1 MVPFAHVMK
10 YDSTSSTE
18 YLDCMEQ
25 YVSYAKEKGFSVKH
39 AVLRMD
45 NQADFS
51 TPTMQRFYKQ
61 HGITVLSGG
70 PNEHEA
76 QHTVEN
82 LAGQINRRARA
93 ALLQAPHLNDAY
105 FAHAVEHK

>member
-1 MVPFAHVMK
+1 
-10 YDSTSSTE
+10 
-18 YLDCMEQ
+18 MEQ
-25 YVSYAKEKGFSVKH
+25 YVLYAKEKGFSVKH

-82 LAGQINRRARA
+82 LDGVFAFVLIDNNTGMIFV
-93 ALLQAPHLNDAY
+93 AY
-105 FAHAVEHK
+105 FLTHTHLVRRSN